1 MQALWRPSASLDL
14 LRARAELLARVRAF
28 FAARQVLE
36 VETPILSTSAPS
48 EPAIAP
54 LPAFYQGR
62 TPCWLNS
69 SPEFAMKRMLAAGV
83 GPIYQLCKVFRDGE
97 LGSLHNPEFSMLEWY
112 RPGFNLEQL
121 MEEVAD
127 LVRFVSGRDWPLAA
141 QSYRTLFL
149 EYLGIDPFK
158 AEVAV
163 LARLAKDQG
172 IDLVETEMDRD
183 AWLDL
188 LLSHCLQPRL
198 GQAELGFLHGYPPS
212 QAALARLKTTE
223 QGLVAERFELYMA
236 GVEIANGYSELL
248 DASEQRQR
256 FEQDLIRRRQQG
268 LPEPRL
274 DEHFLAA
281 LEAGLPA
288 CSGVAL
294 GVDRLLMLLQGCSR
308 LDQVLAFPFE
318 RA

>member
-1 MQALWRPSASLDL
+1 MQAPWRPSASLAL

-36 VETPILSTSAPS
+36 VETPILSTSAPT

-54 LPAFYQGR
+54 LPACYQGR

-69 SPEFAMKRMLAAGV
+69 SPEFAMKRLLAAGS

-97 LGSLHNPEFSMLEWY
+97 LGGLHNPEFTMLEWY
-112 RPGFNLEQL
+112 RPSFSLEQL
-121 MEEVAD
+121 MAEVAD
-127 LVRFVSGRDWPLAA
+127 LVRFVSGRDWPV
-141 QSYRTLFL
+141 SSHGYRALFL
-149 EYLGIDPFK
+149 EQLGIDP
-158 AEVAV
+158 ARVTLDELAQ
-163 LARLAKDQG
+163 LARAKG
-172 IDLVETEMDRD
+172 IDLVDTDMDRD

-188 LLSHCLQPRL
+188 LLSHCLQPLL
-198 GQAELGFLHGYPPS
+198 GRDDLGFLCEYPPS

-223 QGLVAERFELYMA
+223 HGQVAERFELYMA
-236 GVEIANGYSELL
+236 GVEIANGYAELL
-248 DASEQRQR
+248 DVSEQRQR
-256 FEQDLIRRRQQG
+256 FEKDLARRRRQG

-281 LEAGLPA
+281 LEAGLPE

-294 GVDRLLMLLQGCSR
+294 GIDRLLMVLEGCER
-308 LDQVLAFPFE
+308 LEEVLAFAFD